1 MANTERGPGGKFT
14 ALFKNKTGSE
24 AVTAETGGVSTA
36 VSGEGPGAAAVGD
49 ARAEAKA
56 GLEKRRGR
64 GRPSNEE
71 REAAARLAGKPSAT
85 QPSKSNIP
93 PEVAAQLE
101 AMYSPEIWEPV
112 VEMPFAAGQLITGHD
127 FWELSEKE
135 KRVLSVSGST
145 AARYL
150 GFTNPKWLAIN
161 LFLINLMTITAPRL
175 LKELA
180 IRRMEKAERAKKK
193 PEPAPDAAR
202 GP

>member
-1 MANTERGPGGKFT
+1 MANAERGPGGKFT
-14 ALFKNKTGSE
+14 SLFKKSGDSGTPE
-24 AVTAETGGVSTA
+24 TAGVDTPSA
-36 VSGEGPGAAAVGD
+36 GEGPGAAAVGD
-49 ARAEAKA
+49 ARAEAAA

-64 GRPSNEE
+64 GRPSNAS
-71 REAAARLAGKPSAT
+71 READARVAGKPSAA
-85 QPSKSNIP
+85 QPAKSNIP

-101 AMYSPEIWEPV
+101 AMYSPDIWEPV

-180 IRRMEKAERAKKK
+180 IKRMEKAERAKKK
-193 PEPAPDAAR
+193 PEPNPDASKN
-202 GP
+202 